1 MSAAQSTATG
11 AVARPKRAGG
21 NFIPAFALISHI
33 TQPPWRRPV
42 ILPQLCYMNR
52 YFVPFAQL
60 RRQPTIVVDSV
71 GLGAA
76 LTLAHWRG
84 AATPGPLRDD
94 TSAGSALRALHHPD
108 TPGLEARAVTANHFD
123 VDGFVGVWSL
133 LHPELALRHEVLL
146 RLVAVL
152 GDFRE
157 LDFAHPLASHALQLV
172 CWLNAEEK
180 ARFYEPFGAPAR
192 RRREDEASAGK
203 FAWFLPRFAQVLE
216 NPEAGRAA
224 WQPEYERVQAAVAR
238 LDGPGAGRRNYAE
251 IGLVVVETSAPGPYY
266 ALFGPTAGFDIVLSL
281 YEGQRYE
288 LEYKYTTWIDLESR
302 PTLPR
307 RHLAPLVA
315 RLNALE
321 ISGRVWA
328 ADGITDT
335 GPLLRLSGKK
345 LTKAERYADPDG
357 RPIYASSIAPEVL
370 EREVV
375 AFFREGYAGI
385 QPKKYWTW
393 AEVKAAG

>member
-1 MSAAQSTATG
+1 
-11 AVARPKRAGG
+11 
-21 NFIPAFALISHI
+21 
-33 TQPPWRRPV
+33 
-42 ILPQLCYMNR
+42 MNR

-60 RRQPTIVVDSV
+60 RQQPTIVVDSV

-84 AATPGPLRDD
+84 AATPAPLRAD
-94 TSAGSALRALHHPD
+94 TSAGSALRALHQPD
-108 TPGLEARAVTANHFD
+108 TPGLAAAVTANHFD
-123 VDGFVGVWSL
+123 VDGFVGVWCL
-133 LHPELALRHEVLL
+133 LHPGPALRHEALL
-146 RLVAVL
+146 RLVATL

-157 LDFAHPLASHALQLV
+157 IDFAHPLASQVLQLV
-172 CWLNAEEK
+172 AWLNAEEK

-192 RRREDEASAGK
+192 RRREDEASAEK
-203 FAWFLPRFAQVLE
+203 FAWFLPRFGAILE

-224 WQPEYERVQAAVAR
+224 WQPEYERVLAAVAR
-238 LDGPGAGRRNYAE
+238 LQAPPAQRRHYPE
-251 IGLVVVETSAPGPYY
+251 IGLAVVATPAPEPYY
-266 ALFGPTAGFDIVLSL
+266 ALFGPTAGSDIVLSL

-307 RHLAPLVA
+307 LPLAPLVA

-321 ISGRVWA
+321 TSGRAWA

-335 GPLLRLSGKK
+335 GPLLRLGGKK
-345 LTKAERYADPDG
+345 LSKPQRYADPDG
-357 RPIYASSIAPEVL
+357 RPIYASSIAPEVF
-370 EREVV
+370 EQEVM
-375 AFFREGYAGI
+375 AFFRAGYAGI

-393 AEVKAAG
+393 AEVKAAV